1 MNGLAFNTRP
11 NMADKTNV
19 KLSLPPSP
27 AAVDAAIQKAM
38 REAVVSHALAG
49 RPVAVWRD
57 GQVAWVPPDEVLRT
71 FPRYPEIN

>member
-11 NMADKTNV
+11 NMVEQTNG
-19 KLSLPPSP
+19 KPSLAPSP

-49 RPVAVWRD
+49 RPVSVWRD
-57 GQVAWVPPDEVLRT
+57 GRVAWVQPDEVLRT
-71 FPRYPEIN
+71 FPHQP

>member
-1 MNGLAFNTRP
+1 
-11 NMADKTNV
+11 MADQTNG

-27 AAVDAAIQKAM
+27 AAVDAAIQQAM

-57 GQVAWVPPDEVLRT
+57 GRVAWVQPDEVLRT
-71 FPRYPEIN
+71 FPRHPQTY